1 MVAWSPKSFLLKYGT
16 ALLFISVM
24 HSDSFSQLNLVDQ
37 HITGATM
44 SLCSTLVEAVLFL
57 TVGVAWMSA
66 ASTVTRV
73 L

>member
-1 MVAWSPKSFLLKYGT
+1 
-16 ALLFISVM
+16 M
-24 HSDSFSQLNLVDQ
+24 HSDSFSQLNLVDL

-44 SLCSTLVEAVLFL
+44 SLCSTLVEAALFL